1 MSGPANIS
9 NLDRLR
15 LRDGG
20 RCWLCDEPFDFS
32 AKPNS
37 PKSPTIEHL
46 LSLSL
51 GGTSRLEN
59 LALCHPR
66 CNRILANRPIAEKVR
81 LRDRRRKKRWIAT
94 LRSQ

>member
-1 MSGPANIS
+1 MSGPD
-9 NLDRLR
+9 NLSKVDRLR

-20 RCWLCDEPFDFS
+20 RCWLCDEPLDFK

-46 LSLSL
+46 LSQSM
-51 GGTSRLEN
+51 GGPDRLDN
-59 LALCHPR
+59 LVLCHPR
-66 CNRILANRPIAEKVR
+66 CNRILANRSIAQKVR
-81 LRDRRRKKRWIAT
+81 LRDRRRKKRWIAA